1 MAGLKLKVPN
11 IPAPASSESEK
22 NEGTGSS
29 NANVAKFISDGD
41 RRPASGKSGKG
52 LPKNFRLQ
60 QVFIDIMDE
69 GATRTGLGQTDI
81 LKAALAAFQNMDDNQ
96 KNYWIL
102 ESKKL

>member
-1 MAGLKLKVPN
+1 MPVPVAAATDKN
-11 IPAPASSESEK
+11 ESET
-22 NEGTGSS
+22 NSS
-29 NANVAKFISDGD
+29 ANVARFISDGD
-41 RRPASGKSGKG
+41 RRPASGKA

-69 GATRTGLGQTDI
+69 GATSTGLGQTDI
-81 LKAALAAFQNMDDNQ
+81 LKAALAAFQKMDENE

>member
-1 MAGLKLKVPN
+1 MAGLKLKVPT
-11 IPAPASSESEK
+11 IPVLIAAATNKNESEK
-22 NEGTGSS
+22 NNNT
-29 NANVAKFISDGD
+29 NVARFISDGD
-41 RRPASGKSGKG
+41 RRPASGKA

-69 GATRTGLGQTDI
+69 GATSTGLGHTDI
-81 LKAALAAFQNMDDNQ
+81 VKASLAAFQQMDENQ

>member
-1 MAGLKLKVPN
+1 MAGLKLKVPT
-11 IPAPASSESEK
+11 IPVPVAAATDKNESET
-22 NEGTGSS
+22 NSS
-29 NANVAKFISDGD
+29 ANVARFISDGD
-41 RRPASGKSGKG
+41 RRPASGKA

-69 GATRTGLGQTDI
+69 GATSTGLGQTDI
-81 LKAALAAFQNMDDNQ
+81 LKAALAAFQKMDENE